1 MAKNGA
7 HNSVIKE
14 PKDPN
19 KSASLLCAAVGYVM
33 PALMSVL

>member
-1 MAKNGA
+1 MATIGA
-7 HNSVIKE
+7 HNSVVKE

-19 KSASLLCAAVGYVM
+19 NPASSLCAAVGYVM